1 MNAASDARRLL
12 RVGDA
17 PRSGPVDAD
26 TLEAAIRGTVVVET
40 DFATALDRVAEGEVD
55 GAVVDHDVEGF
66 DGVSFLQTLRQDRP
80 AFPVVLVPSTDDGD
94 VARRAVDADVT
105 AYVPASDEDALD
117 HVAEQVERHVLARS
131 GEDGRV
137 RMPISDRT
145 AEEEQRLKERAM
157 DEAPVGIAIADAT
170 QPDEPLIYVNDAF
183 EEVTG
188 YEKEETIGVNCRFLQ
203 GPDTEIEKTDEIRE
217 ALDEPEPVSVELR
230 NYRKDGALFW
240 NELEITPIRDE
251 TGELTNYVAFQQDVT
266 ERKEAEFQIER
277 EHERLQRLLDRINGL
292 VSDVTE
298 IVVTAGSTEEVYD
311 LAAERIGSH
320 EAFTRAWI
328 GEYDPGSGVV
338 TGQADSEDGVE
349 ATEIDLSTEGVAPIK
364 TAVEEQS
371 LERLDCE
378 ELDDATVGCED
389 DEIGIVIPLTY
400 RQTTYG
406 VLVVYSRMDAFG
418 QEETTVLQALGR
430 SIGAAVNDLL
440 SKQTV
445 TTDTVIDIGVEIHDE
460 TVLSGLAAELGET
473 AKHENTL
480 IRHDGSLLL
489 LFDIEGE
496 PDDVIEIAEADPA
509 VTGVTVLASNGE
521 STIEVAVDSPDFVET
536 LSEYGGQINTI
547 GVDVNAVELRFR
559 VATEQNG
566 RAIIDELEDNYGN
579 VELVAYHESEQPGQT
594 RQGFRAAVE
603 EELTGRQ
610 LTALQKAYLSGFF
623 EWPRRSDGDQ
633 LAASM
638 DVVPSTFYQHLRAA
652 EKKLLTEFFE

>member
-1 MNAASDARRLL
+1 
-12 RVGDA
+12 
-17 PRSGPVDAD
+17 
-26 TLEAAIRGTVVVET
+26 
-40 DFATALDRVAEGEVD
+40 
-55 GAVVDHDVEGF
+55 
-66 DGVSFLQTLRQDRP
+66 
-80 AFPVVLVPSTDDGD
+80 
-94 VARRAVDADVT
+94 
-105 AYVPASDEDALD
+105 
-117 HVAEQVERHVLARS
+117 
-131 GEDGRV
+131 V

-183 EEVTG
+183 EEVTD
-188 YEKEETIGVNCRFLQ
+188 YKKEEAIGVNCRFLQ
-203 GPDTEIEKTDEIRE
+203 GPDTEIEKTEEIRE

-328 GEYDPGSGVV
+328 GEYDPGTGVV
-338 TGQADSEDGVE
+338 TGQADSGDGVE
-349 ATEIDLSTEGVAPIK
+349 ATEIDLSAEGAASIK

-371 LERLDCE
+371 LERLGCE
-378 ELDDATVGCED
+378 ELDDATVGCDD

-460 TVLSGLAAELGET
+460 TVLSGLAAEFGET
-473 AKHENTL
+473 ASHENTL

-489 LFDIEGE
+489 LFDVEGE
-496 PDDVIEIAEADPA
+496 PDDAVEIAEDDPA
-509 VTGVTVLASNGE
+509 VTDVTVLASNGE
-521 STIEVAVDSPDFVET
+521 STIEVAVDSPDFVEA

-547 GVDVNAVELRFR
+547 DVDANAVELRFR